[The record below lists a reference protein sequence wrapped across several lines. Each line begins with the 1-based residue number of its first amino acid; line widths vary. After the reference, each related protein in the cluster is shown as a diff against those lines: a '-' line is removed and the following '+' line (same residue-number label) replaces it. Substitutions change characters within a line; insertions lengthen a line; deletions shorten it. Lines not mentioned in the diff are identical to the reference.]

1 MHPVQCSDC
10 MGSNE
15 INVQYS
21 VVTNWKLFQW
31 TVKRSTRPPSLRPG
45 VSVSVRVSV
54 SVSVSAMVKVSRKKL
69 RVEPQHWS
77 HKSLTTDHLVL
88 FSSLDLLKFSSRH
101 ECQMAGICIF
111 ASPVQFV
118 QKGLEPLYPSTLKSA
133 TLINTKHNWAENV
146 KNFIENI

>member
-1 MHPVQCSDC
+1 MHPVHCKATAWFQTY
-10 MGSNE
+10 
-15 INVQYS
+15 VQYS
-21 VVTNWKLFQW
+21 VVTKWKLFQW

-45 VSVSVRVSV
+45 VSVSVFI